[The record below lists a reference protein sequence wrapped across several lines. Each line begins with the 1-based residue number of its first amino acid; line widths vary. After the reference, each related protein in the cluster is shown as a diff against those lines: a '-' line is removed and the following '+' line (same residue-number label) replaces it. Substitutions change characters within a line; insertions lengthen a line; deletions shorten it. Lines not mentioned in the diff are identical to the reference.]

1 MNLKSLT
8 REEIGDILKEQGQ
21 PAFRAGQIFTWLH
34 KGVRSYEE
42 MTNLPKNLRQILAE
56 KYPICPPRVVRR
68 QESSRDGTINISG
81 SLATETVWKPC

>member
-8 REEIGDILKEQGQ
+8 REEIGDILKGLGQ

-56 KYPICPPRVVRR
+56 KYPICPP
-68 QESSRDGTINISG
+68 
-81 SLATETVWKPC
+81 